1 MQEQAAALFVELDGI
16 VPRACRSIVARALLG
31 GDPVDDAETGATYAD
46 VC

>member
-16 VPRACRSIVARALLG
+16 VPRACRSLVARALLG
-31 GDPVDDAETGATYAD
+31 GDDAETGATYAD